1 MRPAPPGRRET
12 AHAGLLHNM
21 SCRPSTQIRH
31 VAAQQRAYGHK
42 RVFQLP
48 KDSGEVRPA
57 SGWLK
62 ELHCRYR
69 KVRPQ
74 LAEAELRRLIN
85 DHVVTLDLPPAA
97 AVLVTARPG
106 DAVCGNLL
114 TILTVL
120 SKSSGRVY
128 LRDKEPNLANLTPDR
143 RVVLIIPPKRSES

>member
-85 DHVVTLDLPPAA
+85 EHVITLRLPRAA
-97 AVLVTARPG
+97 AVPMVTSIDMADINPQRRG
-106 DAVCGNLL
+106 NHSIRISWLQGTSVC
-114 TILTVL
+114 
-120 SKSSGRVY
+120 
-128 LRDKEPNLANLTPDR
+128 P
-143 RVVLIIPPKRSES
+143 